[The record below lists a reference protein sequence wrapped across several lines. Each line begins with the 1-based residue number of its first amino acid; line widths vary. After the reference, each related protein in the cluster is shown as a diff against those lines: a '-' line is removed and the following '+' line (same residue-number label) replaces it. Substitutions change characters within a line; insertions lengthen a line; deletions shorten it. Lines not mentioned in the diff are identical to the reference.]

1 MQSLQ
6 IKKLASADD
15 ADRIRELE
23 VQVAILRRE
32 LLSLRIA
39 NAELERVVERDT
51 LTPLYNRRYLINA
64 VNNRLKRLGRYGTR
78 SILVFVDVDG
88 LKSINDTQ
96 GHCAGDFA
104 LVHIA
109 TLLSANVRATDIVA
123 RIGGDEFALI
133 LEELTREEAVAKLE
147 GLRRVIADTPCEFSG
162 TTLSLGA
169 SFGMAVMMD
178 SDTDESLVA
187 RADADMYAQ
196 KRNARAREKA

>member
-1 MQSLQ
+1 MQSLK
-6 IKKLASADD
+6 IKKLAPADD
-15 ADRIRELE
+15 ADRIRALE
-23 VQVAILRRE
+23 GQVAALRRE

-88 LKSINDTQ
+88 LKSINDSQ

-104 LVHIA
+104 LIHIA

-147 GLRRVIADTPCEFSG
+147 GLRTVIAETPCEFNG
-162 TTLSLGA
+162 NRLSLGA
-169 SFGMAVMMD
+169 SFGMAVMME

-187 RADADMYAQ
+187 RADADMYGQ
-196 KRNARAREKA
+196 KRQARGRRVN